1 MPAYAYEVTF
11 PDTLLFIKSF
21 VSEYQKKYKFVQDV
35 YFSKPKNGWLEILKN
50 YGYPIY
56 SKQISVLINRILNNK
71 SHNGL
76 TNWIFKNGTSR
87 FHLSKN
93 RVFLLDKKMKRFE
106 YDESKIDKNYFPD
119 LDDTNYFFSEK
130 CCNQIKGGLKH
141 MKNPTFVGVMATES
155 NLRKISWI
163 NNGCNILNTKNPVSR
178 PLSIFKSIDIWKYLI
193 KNNIQINKNY
203 GDIDSVKKTIKD
215 LINKDLDYTERI
227 KNDLLI
233 DEILNA
239 NLDYKRLGC
248 VACPYG
254 SHIEQEDVNHKKIRM
269 NRFEILY
276 EKYPNLYNA
285 QVIKNGMYKI
295 LIDMG
300 IKINQDKKYME
311 LYKERHS
318 QIDKWYE
325 NFDENF
331 IDVITQVENYK
342 NYKGY
347 DTSRKKFEKSQWNYD
362 DEEIIKFL
370 INYGIL
376 ENKNDIRFKK
386 YKKLI
391 DKYRDIRKKE
401 MEKYGNKSNNRNV

>member
-1 MPAYAYEVTF
+1 MKTNENVEKQDREGHYLELINAPYDQKISIAKKRIEEFILFVYDQVDKKIIENKPIIVSFSGGKDSTVLFDLVCKTYQEMLDNNKLCSYIYIYILPAYAYEVTF
-11 PDTLLFIKSF
+11 PNTLLFIKSF

-35 YFSKPKNGWLEILKN
+35 YFSKPKKGWLDILKN

-93 RVFLLDKKMKRFE
+93 RLFLLDKKMKKFK
-106 YDESKIDKNYFPD
+106 YDESQIDKNYFPY

-141 MKNPTFVGVMATES
+141 MKNPSFVGVMATES

-193 KNNIQINKNY
+193 KNNIPINLNY
-203 GDIDSVKKTIKD
+203 GNIDLIRNNVKD

-233 DEILNA
+233 DE
-239 NLDYKRLGC
+239 K
-248 VACPYG
+248 P
-254 SHIEQEDVNHKKIRM
+254 K
-269 NRFEILY
+269 
-276 EKYPNLYNA
+276 
-285 QVIKNGMYKI
+285 
-295 LIDMG
+295 
-300 IKINQDKKYME
+300 
-311 LYKERHS
+311 KER
-318 QIDKWYE
+318 IGKD
-325 NFDENF
+325 
-331 IDVITQVENYK
+331 
-342 NYKGY
+342 
-347 DTSRKKFEKSQWNYD
+347 
-362 DEEIIKFL
+362 
-370 INYGIL
+370 GICNL
-376 ENKNDIRFKK
+376 MWKMR
-386 YKKLI
+386 
-391 DKYRDIRKKE
+391 R
-401 MEKYGNKSNNRNV
+401 

>member
-93 RVFLLDKKMKRFE
+93 RVFLLDKKMKRFK
-106 YDESKIDKNYFPD
+106 YDESKIDKNYFSD

-203 GDIDSVKKTIKD
+203 GDIDSVKKTIKN

-233 DEILNA
+233 DEMLNA

-331 IDVITQVENYK
+331 IDVITQIENYE

-347 DTSRKKFEKSQWNYD
+347 DTSRKKFEESQWKYD

-376 ENKNDIRFKK
+376 ENENDIRFKK

-391 DKYRDIRKKE
+391 DKYRNKR
-401 MEKYGNKSNNRNV
+401 MREKDLYGSKSSNRNV